1 MNGEQ
6 TGLLLSWML
15 LDCGSGCPDVSADG
29 WCLPNVIN
37 FEGRT
42 ALHLTVNRQLLAVDA
57 NVELGYAN
65 GQTPHMLVVKHG
77 SVEITKHLIRI
88 PLALST
94 RKGQFAGI
102 VVYNGQLEIDLLLL
116 LLEQVVPQP
125 VPCWQLKIVY
135 LLLECN
141 VKITG
146 ATTPLM
152 LAAAKG
158 NHHIFTT
165 QRSLSKWDYVERSYR
180 SYSTPLTFAA
190 ESGQV
195 EAARASLDHGAHV
208 NSHGVDSA
216 RHTEVMCT

>member
-1 MNGEQ
+1 VDVLTFLL
-6 TGLLLSWML
+6 TGGAS
-15 LDCGSGCPDVSADG
+15 
-29 WCLPNVIN
+29 PNVIN

-116 LLEQVVPQP
+116 LLEVFVT
-125 VPCWQLKIVY
+125 LK
-135 LLLECN
+135 LR
-141 VKITG
+141 G

-208 NSHGVDSA
+208 NSHGVNSA

>member
-1 MNGEQ
+1 
-6 TGLLLSWML
+6 ML

-29 WCLPNVIN
+29 WPHRSPPYR
-37 FEGRT
+37 ESP
-42 ALHLTVNRQLLAVDA
+42 AASVDA

-102 VVYNGQLEIDLLLL
+102 AVYNGQLEIDLLLL
-116 LLEQVVPQP
+116 LLEINPLAGGTSQP

-135 LLLECN
+135 LLLECTL
-141 VKITG
+141 KLRG

-165 QRSLSKWDYVERSYR
+165 QRSLSKWDHVERSYR